1 MNIEKIIKQIS
12 ILESMKK
19 DFVKYL
25 VSLKNEYP
33 VYLEKVDKDMQIL
46 NVSVKKSKIP
56 TINFYVIEILI
67 KDDIYD
73 TIHIPSNINYIKT
86 LEYEILRKNI
96 VNKISSFRETIKGDE
111 YNVKF
116 YDSIVEDIKNLKK
129 KYLNMYKKET
139 NIFKEDIA
147 FLYNIKN
154 GKNL

>member
-12 ILESMKK
+12 VLDSMKK

-96 VNKISSFRETIKGDE
+96 VNKISSFRETIKGDD

>member
-46 NVSVKKSKIP
+46 NVSIKKSKIP

-96 VNKISSFRETIKGDE
+96 VNKISSFRETIKGDD

-116 YDSIVEDIKNLKK
+116 YDSIVDDIKNLKK

>member
-12 ILESMKK
+12 VLESMKK

-46 NVSVKKSKIP
+46 NVSIKKSKIP

-116 YDSIVEDIKNLKK
+116 YDSIVEDIRNLKK

>member
-12 ILESMKK
+12 VLESMKK

-46 NVSVKKSKIP
+46 NVSVKKSQIP

-111 YNVKF
+111 YNGKF
-116 YDSIVEDIKNLKK
+116 YDSIVDDIKNLKK

>member
-12 ILESMKK
+12 VLDSMKK

-96 VNKISSFRETIKGDE
+96 VNKISSFREIIKGDE

>member
-12 ILESMKK
+12 VLESMKK

-46 NVSVKKSKIP
+46 NVSIKKSKIP

-73 TIHIPSNINYIKT
+73 TIYIPSNINYIKT

-96 VNKISSFRETIKGDE
+96 VNKISSFRETIKGDD

>member
-12 ILESMKK
+12 VLDSMKK

-25 VSLKNEYP
+25 VSLKNEYS
-33 VYLEKVDKDMQIL
+33 VYLDKVDKDMQIL
-46 NVSVKKSKIP
+46 NVSIKKSKIP

-116 YDSIVEDIKNLKK
+116 YDSIVEDIRNLKK

>member
-12 ILESMKK
+12 VLDSMKK

-96 VNKISSFRETIKGDE
+96 VNKIGSFRETIKGDD

>member
-33 VYLEKVDKDMQIL
+33 VYLEKVDKDIQIL
-46 NVSVKKSKIP
+46 NVSIKKSKIP

>member
-12 ILESMKK
+12 VLDSMKK

-46 NVSVKKSKIP
+46 NVSIKKSKIP

-116 YDSIVEDIKNLKK
+116 YDSIVEDIRNLKK

-139 NIFKEDIA
+139 NIFKEDVA

>member
-12 ILESMKK
+12 VLDSMKK

-116 YDSIVEDIKNLKK
+116 YDSIVEDIRNLKK

>member
-1 MNIEKIIKQIS
+1 MALVYRHRRLDDFTIFYVGIELDS
-12 ILESMKK
+12 INKTKLGKRPY
-19 DFVKYL
+19 VK
-25 VSLKNEYP
+25 SG
-33 VYLEKVDKDMQIL
+33 
-46 NVSVKKSKIP
+46 KSKWW
-56 TINFYVIEILI
+56 
-67 KDDIYD
+67 
-73 TIHIPSNINYIKT
+73 
-86 LEYEILRKNI
+86 KNI
-96 VNKISSFRETIKGDE
+96 VNKISSFRETIKGDD

>member
-46 NVSVKKSKIP
+46 NVSIKKSKIP

-73 TIHIPSNINYIKT
+73 KSFSKI
-86 LEYEILRKNI
+86 ILQT
-96 VNKISSFRETIKGDE
+96 KI
-111 YNVKF
+111 
-116 YDSIVEDIKNLKK
+116 
-129 KYLNMYKKET
+129 YKKCHKIYNKV
-139 NIFKEDIA
+139 NI
-147 FLYNIKN
+147 
-154 GKNL
+154 

>member
-12 ILESMKK
+12 VLESMKK

-33 VYLEKVDKDMQIL
+33 VYLEKVDKDIQIL
-46 NVSVKKSKIP
+46 NVSIKKSKIP

-116 YDSIVEDIKNLKK
+116 YDSIVEDIRNLKK

>member
-33 VYLEKVDKDMQIL
+33 VYLEKIDKDMQIL
-46 NVSVKKSKIP
+46 NVSIKKSKIP

-96 VNKISSFRETIKGDE
+96 VNKISSFRETIKGDD

-116 YDSIVEDIKNLKK
+116 YDSIVDDIKNLKK

>member
-12 ILESMKK
+12 VLDSMKK

-46 NVSVKKSKIP
+46 NVSIKKSKIP
-56 TINFYVIEILI
+56 TINFYIIEILI

-116 YDSIVEDIKNLKK
+116 YDSIVEDIRNLKK

>member
-12 ILESMKK
+12 VLDSMKK

-33 VYLEKVDKDMQIL
+33 VYLEKVDKDIQIL
-46 NVSVKKSKIP
+46 NVSIKKSKIP

-96 VNKISSFRETIKGDE
+96 VNKISSFRETIKGDD

>member
-12 ILESMKK
+12 VLDSMKK

-46 NVSVKKSKIP
+46 NVSIKKSKIP

-116 YDSIVEDIKNLKK
+116 YDSIVEDIRNLKK

>member
-12 ILESMKK
+12 VLDSMKK

-33 VYLEKVDKDMQIL
+33 VYLDKVDKDMQIL

-96 VNKISSFRETIKGDE
+96 VNKISSFRETIKVDD

>member
-33 VYLEKVDKDMQIL
+33 VYLEKVDKDIQIL
-46 NVSVKKSKIP
+46 NVSIKKSKIP

-96 VNKISSFRETIKGDE
+96 VNKISSFRETIKGDD

>member
-46 NVSVKKSKIP
+46 NVSIKKSKIP

-116 YDSIVEDIKNLKK
+116 YDSIVEDIRNLKK